1 MKQESRLHPFI
12 KFLNALP
19 WLFPSSINYVA
30 SKASPLSPSMRW
42 QAAHSKIRRHTDPT
56 SLILSRAIQFY
67 LFENRART
75 KGRSKLVEAI
85 SQKRRAIYGGHLI
98 SSIQL
103 LPLFKD

>member
-1 MKQESRLHPFI
+1 MKGESSLPLAFTPFYQTL
-12 KFLNALP
+12 KRFAL
-19 WLFPSSINYVA
+19 A
-30 SKASPLSPSMRW
+30 KASPLSPSMRW

>member
-1 MKQESRLHPFI
+1 MRRKQHIQKLEEI
-12 KFLNALP
+12 
-19 WLFPSSINYVA
+19 
-30 SKASPLSPSMRW
+30 
-42 QAAHSKIRRHTDPT
+42 TDPT
-56 SLILSRAIQFY
+56 SLIRSRAIQFY

-85 SQKRRAIYGGHLI
+85 NQKRRAIYSGHLI